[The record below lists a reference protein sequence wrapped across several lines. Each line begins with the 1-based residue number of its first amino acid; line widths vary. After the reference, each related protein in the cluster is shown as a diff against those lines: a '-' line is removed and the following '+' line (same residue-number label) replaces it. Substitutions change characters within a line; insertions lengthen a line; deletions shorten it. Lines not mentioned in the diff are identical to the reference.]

1 MCIYLYVYCK
11 PSVGTRRRVP
21 ALCPG
26 LGRGNSREVPTV
38 ILVVLMVVDVSSTD
52 ASFGIRRLVPKLCF
66 PSTSKS
72 AICNTVAY
80 TVVRKGSTN
89 SRAVFSTEPS
99 TGTRCR
105 DTVPGHSAVSIASSN
120 RTVVV
125 AVIVIVLLV
134 LVLVVLVA

>member
-11 PSVGTRRRVP
+11 PSVGRRVP

-80 TVVRKGSTN
+80 TVVRKGSTY

-105 DTVPGHSAVSIASSN
+105 DTA
-120 RTVVV
+120 
-125 AVIVIVLLV
+125 LFL
-134 LVLVVLVA
+134 